1 MNFKKITKLIQKDW
15 SHLDLK
21 YETLDDRLKMSGS
34 IVGEGIKD
42 DIFLESNV
50 YKDGRFTIEVVF
62 DSIIP
67 TYKTYELINDFNQC
81 VGYLKAYIDERNN
94 TKYLTIEYFVLNTIT
109 EANASESFGFALYKI
124 ISDET
129 MKYLKPILEF
139 TE

>member
-15 SHLDLK
+15 EHLNLK
-21 YETLDDRLKMSGS
+21 YEILDDRLKMSGS

-42 DIFLESNV
+42 DIYLEANV
-50 YKDGRFTIEVVF
+50 YKDGRFTSEVVF

-67 TYKTYELINDFNQC
+67 TYKTYELINDFNQS
-81 VGYLKAYIDERNN
+81 VGYLKAYIDERNYN
-94 TKYLTIEYFVLNTIT
+94 KYLTIEYFVLNTIT
-109 EANASESFGFALYKI
+109 ELNASDSFGFALYKI